1 MNKPISKHALRR
13 AIEKVN
19 AEGLIQYSEPIGA
32 VVDRLWHEV
41 EKATFNGVRK
51 RPVARTASRVP
62 PIPEVLDPEP
72 ELP

>member
-13 AIEKVN
+13 AIEKVQ
-19 AEGLIQYSEPIGA
+19 AEGMIDYSEPIGT
-32 VVDRLWHEV
+32 VVDRIWHEV

-51 RPVARTASRVP
+51 RPVARTASRVGP
-62 PIPEVLDPEP
+62 LADLPDS